1 MNGKEVIKRLKEA
14 GWEVLR
20 VRGSHYQ
27 MGKDG
32 ERETVPVHGKHDIPI
47 GTLRKIERNTG
58 VNLK

>member
-1 MNGKEVIKRLKEA
+1 MDGKEVIKRLKEE

-20 VRGSHYQ
+20 VHGSHHQ
-27 MGKDG
+27 MGKEDK
-32 ERETVPVHGKHDIPI
+32 RETVPVHGKCGIPI